1 MNWKSA
7 VDETER
13 FLDGKNLPCVLIENK
28 CDLLDENKVN
38 DLTEL
43 KQFAKN
49 NEFISCFRTS
59 AKTGYNVNE
68 AMSFLIENILE
79 RMSKINSK
87 DFSSDR
93 KTVTLD
99 PDKHENVDSIRQ
111 QQKSGCC

>member
-1 MNWKSA
+1 MNWKNA

-13 FLDGKNLPCVLIENK
+13 FLDGKNIPCILIENK
-28 CDLLDENKVN
+28 SDLLDENKVN

-43 KQFAKN
+43 QNFANDNK
-49 NEFISCFRTS
+49 FITCFRTS

-79 RMSKINSK
+79 RLSKINAK
-87 DFSSDR
+87 DFTTDR

-99 PDKHENVDSIRQ
+99 PEKHENVDNIRQ